1 MRRKILHSNGKTVL
15 TRPSQDSTRSGNN
28 MVITSGVNNGTPAAI
43 SAGEGTYTIGSST
56 SSKST
61 VTFGSGSSKKTVY
74 VNSNTVIVVR
84 DKNDKYT
91 VYNGVKNLPTISSGN
106 VLWSALTR
114 DGDTYAKLLYI
125 QADGKITNNSRKNI
139 YLVADE
145 DARVSDDGTN
155 KYYTFK
161 GVVDGVI
168 NESINL
174 NYDDDDTAK
183 VIAQLLAADGND
195 QLLSTYSVNGSLYE
209 VDLSDEVQDS
219 TSPETGKILSD
230 SDHITKITGT
240 TIEFVSGSYALA
252 DDCVFYSVNSHDELV
267 ASTQYGLR
275 TTKAPDDIST
285 YYDFV
290 GFTLN
295 NDLEITGLYWNVK

>member
-1 MRRKILHSNGKTVL
+1 MVQTSGAHKGEPADISTDGL
-15 TRPSQDSTRSGNN
+15 TSGN
-28 MVITSGVNNGTPAAI
+28 
-43 SAGEGTYTIGSST
+43 YTIGSST
-56 SSKST
+56 ASKST
-61 VTFGSGSSKKTVY
+61 VVLGGKTVY

-91 VYNGVKNLPTISSGN
+91 VYNGVKNLPNVTSGN

-114 DGDTYAKLLYI
+114 SGDTYAKLLYI

-183 VIAQLLAADGND
+183 VIAQLLKADGND
-195 QLLSTYSVNGSLYE
+195 QLLSNYSVNGDLYE
-209 VDLSDEVQDS
+209 VDLSDKVTES
-219 TSPETGKILSD
+219 GTATGKILTSGR
-230 SDHITKITGT
+230 ITKITGT
-240 TIEFVSGSYALA
+240 TIEFTSGSYALA
-252 DDCVFYSVNSHDELV
+252 DDCVFYSVNSHDELT

-275 TTKAPDDIST
+275 TQTDITK

-295 NDLEITGLYWNVK
+295 NDLEITGLYWNIQ